1 MPHPTRKPLSSLTE
15 RVPDSIF
22 VGHTNHTA
30 IFLSFCRETLV
41 KLGYRK
47 YVPCCFTTAY
57 TQIPLEGLEAV
68 ERLDRT
74 RSSIISKFRPIGRI
88 FRIGHIAPVAQ
99 WIE

>member
-1 MPHPTRKPLSSLTE
+1 LWVTPNDITTFEGS
-15 RVPDSIF
+15 
-22 VGHTNHTA
+22 
-30 IFLSFCRETLV
+30 CRETLV

-57 TQIPLEGLEAV
+57 TLKISDVLEAM

-74 RSSIISKFRPIGRI
+74 RSSIISKIKPVGRI
-88 FRIGHIAPVAQ
+88 SRIGYIAPVAQ